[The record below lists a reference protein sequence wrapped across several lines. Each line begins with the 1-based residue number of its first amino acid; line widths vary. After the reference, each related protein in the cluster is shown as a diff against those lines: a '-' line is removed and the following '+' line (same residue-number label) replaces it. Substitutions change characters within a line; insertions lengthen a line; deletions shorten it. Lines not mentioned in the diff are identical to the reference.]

1 MNNKTAWIVLVAL
14 LTVALLAAVAWYHD
28 HEALQS
34 SRSQLIASDLKPV
47 AALLADDQALLIQ
60 LQSPPFA
67 EQGAGILESYLV
79 KLRRDGIARTSEMKQ
94 RLDTLAENNTAIAT
108 LITAYLPN
116 ARTQGFITETNKFK
130 TYAAAWRD
138 RWNSSTELYMAGG
151 NYPNASPTF
160 PKDFPAAVQ
169 AEMLA
174 AQ

>member
-1 MNNKTAWIVLVAL
+1 MNNRTTWIVLVAG
-14 LTVALLAAVAWYHD
+14 LTAALVAAVAWYRA

-34 SRSQLIASDLKPV
+34 SRSQLIYSDLKPI
-47 AALLADDQALLIQ
+47 AALLADDQNLLSE
-60 LQSPPFA
+60 LHSPPFA
-67 EQGAGILESYLV
+67 EQDAGILESYLV
-79 KLRRDGIARTSEMKQ
+79 KLRRDGIAKTSEMKQ

-116 ARTQGFITETNKFK
+116 ARNQGFITEANKFK

-160 PKDFPAAVQ
+160 PQDFTAAVQ
-169 AEMLA
+169 AEMVA

>member
-1 MNNKTAWIVLVAL
+1 VNSKTAWIVLVAG
-14 LTVALLAAVAWYHD
+14 LTAALVAAVAWYRA

-34 SRSQLIASDLKPV
+34 SQFQLISCDLKPI
-47 AALLADDQALLIQ
+47 AALLADDQTLLTE

-67 EQGAGILESYLV
+67 EQGAGILEAYLV
-79 KLRRDGIARTSEMKQ
+79 KLRRDGIGKTSEMKQ

-116 ARTQGFITETNKFK
+116 ARTQGFITEANKFK
-130 TYAAAWRD
+130 NYATAWRD

-151 NYPNASPTF
+151 NYPNASPPF
-160 PKDFPAAVQ
+160 PKDFRAAVQ

>member
-1 MNNKTAWIVLVAL
+1 MAALTA
-14 LTVALLAAVAWYHD
+14 ALLAAATWYHHD
-28 HEALQS
+28 ALQS
-34 SRSQLIASDLKPV
+34 SRSQLISSELKPI
-47 AALLADDQALLIQ
+47 AALLSDDHALLTE

-67 EQGAGILESYLV
+67 EKDTGILESYLV
-79 KLRRDGIARTSEMKQ
+79 KLRRDGIAKTSEMKQ

-116 ARTQGFITETNKFK
+116 ARTQGFVTEANKFK

-138 RWNSSTELYMAGG
+138 RWNVSTELYMAGG
-151 NYPNASPTF
+151 NYPNASPLF